1 MEPNSSRLRH
11 RQEIAEQTTTRQPP
25 KHEFATVEE
34 MIRHDASQTEPPAAV
49 AERLADSISREPKPT
64 KPWWRRFFS

>member
-11 RQEIAEQTTTRQPP
+11 RQEIAEQTTRQPS
-25 KHEFATVEE
+25 KHEFETVEE

-49 AERLADSISREPKPT
+49 AERLADSISKEPKST
-64 KPWWRRFFS
+64 KPWWRRFLS